1 MSLRTYHPG
10 MRLTRP
16 TVALVVASA
25 LAVLPAAAQA
35 VEYAPAGKAGANE
48 YVETLPASGGN
59 IAPPAN
65 GTSSGSTLTQ
75 SSAAKAAQRKL
86 KKLGTNGQAA
96 VQFADAT
103 APTLVPVVPP
113 RHRQSETVVSPSGS
127 ALTGFLHVIGGSDA
141 GGIGAFMPLLLAFG
155 LGAAVAFSVVR
166 VRRRSV

>member
-1 MSLRTYHPG
+1 MNLRTYHHPG
-10 MRLTRP
+10 MRLTRS
-16 TVALVVASA
+16 TVVLVVASA
-25 LAVLPAAAQA
+25 LVALPAAAQA

-59 IAPPAN
+59 VAPPAS
-65 GTSSGSTLTQ
+65 GASSGSTLTQ
-75 SSAAKAAQRKL
+75 SSAAKAATHKL
-86 KKLGTNGQAA
+86 KQLGADGQAA

-103 APTLVPVVPP
+103 APKVVPP
-113 RHRQSETVVSPSGS
+113 PHKPSASVVSPSGS
-127 ALTGFLHVIGGSDA
+127 ALTGFFHVIGGSDA

>member
-10 MRLTRP
+10 MRLARA

-25 LAVLPAAAQA
+25 LVVLPAVAQA

-75 SSAAKAAQRKL
+75 SSAANAATHKL
-86 KKLGTNGQAA
+86 KKLGPNGQAA
-96 VQFADAT
+96 VQFAAAT
-103 APTLVPVVPP
+103 APTVVVLPP
-113 RHRQSETVVSPSGS
+113 HKRSEIVASPNGS